1 MQGIHAWCPG
11 SDACISLAR
20 DARVNAGMSCSGRVH
35 VSFNLLWP
43 AVLVI
48 SPLCNFDM
56 FMCMS
61 YDWGITVAV
70 HMHRGPI
77 MFYVQF
83 VICLNW
89 TRSTL
94 ERSHAFVIGDA
105 TQVQR
110 RWWGGGCSPQLTPF
124 STTLASLGFAIA
136 LHRKRRT
143 PNHCREITVAEF
155 NCFRALL
162 G

>member
-1 MQGIHAWCPG
+1 MQGMRAWCPG

-20 DARVNAGMSCSGRVH
+20 DARVDAGMSCSGRVH
-35 VSFNLLWP
+35 ESINLLWP

-48 SPLCNFDM
+48 SPLCSFDM

-61 YDWGITVAV
+61 YDWGITVIV

-83 VICLNW
+83 VACSNW

-94 ERSHAFVIGDA
+94 ERSHTFVVGNA
-105 TQVQR
+105 AQVQR
-110 RWWGGGCSPQLTPF
+110 RCRDGCCSHQLMPF
-124 STTLASLGFAIA
+124 SMT
-136 LHRKRRT
+136 
-143 PNHCREITVAEF
+143 
-155 NCFRALL
+155 
-162 G
+162 

>member
-20 DARVNAGMSCSGRVH
+20 DARVHAGISCSGRVH
-35 VSFNLLWP
+35 GSIYLLWS

-48 SPLCNFDM
+48 SPLCIYM

-61 YDWGITVAV
+61 YDWGITVIV

-89 TRSTL
+89 TGSTL
-94 ERSHAFVIGDA
+94 ERSHAFVIEDA
-105 TQVQR
+105 AQVQR
-110 RWWGGGCSPQLTPF
+110 R
-124 STTLASLGFAIA
+124 
-136 LHRKRRT
+136 
-143 PNHCREITVAEF
+143 
-155 NCFRALL
+155 
-162 G
+162 

>member
-11 SDACISLAR
+11 LDACISLAR
-20 DARVNAGMSCSGRVH
+20 DARVDAGMSCSGRVH
-35 VSFNLLWP
+35 RSISLIWP

-48 SPLCNFDM
+48 SPLCSSDM

-61 YDWGITVAV
+61 YDWGITVTV

-83 VICLNW
+83 VLCLNLNW

-105 TQVQR
+105 AQVQTGSR
-110 RWWGGGCSPQLTPF
+110 GGGCSPQLTPF
-124 STTLASLGFAIA
+124 STTVASIGVAIA
-136 LHRKRRT
+136 LHR
-143 PNHCREITVAEF
+143 
-155 NCFRALL
+155 
-162 G
+162 